1 MRLNYWYEPTP
12 LNCASSCIL
21 YSRWPP
27 GVSSAKQNTWCS
39 TKIDLLQA
47 ARGQRSSRLR
57 IQIMNSKQQL
67 LSEPVGWR
75 QPIIGHLLESANEAH
90 IVTSFAP
97 PNSYWNF
104 TFEKGTLVYLP
115 FWGGYFYS
123 SQLLALFSSSFF
135 FSIATSNHVYA
146 LGKYKCKKKKGSQ
159 KWLQIQDTGWE
170 GEGSAN

>member
-97 PNSYWNF
+97 PPPNSYWNI
-104 TFEKGTLVYLP
+104 GILHLINSRLSP
-115 FWGGYFYS
+115 ILGR
-123 SQLLALFSSSFF
+123 LLLLLLTTSTIFILLFF
-135 FSIATSNHVYA
+135 FLNRNFKPCICTW
-146 LGKYKCKKKKGSQ
+146 K
-159 KWLQIQDTGWE
+159 IQM
-170 GEGSAN
+170 